1 MKLSKI
7 LATLAIAALFT
18 GGFTFAADAKKEGAT
33 ESKAAA
39 CCAKAADAGKD
50 CTHACCT
57 EAKAAGKNCAKCGG
71 AGTLEAKK

>member
-7 LATLAIAALFT
+7 LATLAVAVLLT
-18 GGFTFAADAKKEGAT
+18 GSFAFAADDAKAGAA
-33 ESKAAA
+33 EPKAAA
-39 CCAKAADAGKD
+39 CCAKAAEAGKD

-71 AGTLEAKK
+71 AGTVEAKK